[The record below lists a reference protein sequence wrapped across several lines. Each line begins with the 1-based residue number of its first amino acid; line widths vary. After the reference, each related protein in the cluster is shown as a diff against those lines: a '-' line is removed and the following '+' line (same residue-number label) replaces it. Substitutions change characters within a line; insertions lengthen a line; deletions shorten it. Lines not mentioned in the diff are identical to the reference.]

1 MGFIPVYFS
10 RPNRAASQANRCNA
24 LPFAPIPPA
33 IAGLSARGPRSLYDN
48 PVSQGGLAIGVEL
61 VGRPYDDEPIL
72 ELAVCLEEAQGL
84 FAGMG

>member
-1 MGFIPVYFS
+1 
-10 RPNRAASQANRCNA
+10 
-24 LPFAPIPPA
+24 
-33 IAGLSARGPRSLYDN
+33 
-48 PVSQGGLAIGVEL
+48 LAIGVEL